1 MCITFPLVH
10 LNFRTFPASMGN
22 SSVLGF
28 KKSRDAKSE
37 SNASFVHPS
46 AEKTV
51 IKEMLLVK

>member
-1 MCITFPLVH
+1 
-10 LNFRTFPASMGN
+10 MGN

-51 IKEMLLVK
+51 IKEMLLVKWGC